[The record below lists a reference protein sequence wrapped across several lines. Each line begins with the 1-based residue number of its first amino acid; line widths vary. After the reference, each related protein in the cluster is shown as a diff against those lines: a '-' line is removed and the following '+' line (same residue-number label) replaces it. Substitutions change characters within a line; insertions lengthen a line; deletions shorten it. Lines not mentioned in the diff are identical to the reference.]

1 MKLYTSKVTQSD
13 AFSMINAICQEFV
26 NHKDKEVEENDFLIS
41 NLYLRVKDKC
51 SGSPTASVFP
61 KTIRN
66 RLSVEMYKFRYK
78 GAKRENNDFHFKTNA
93 KVVLELY
100 QKAANYKRDAKG
112 IVTQSKHQGM
122 ENSLIK
128 FAFFYNKLANHVF
141 LRKFE
146 EKNGVL
152 LRKLDGQTQV
162 IDTRNG
168 LNIKGPR
175 LEKLARRLELVEGK
189 IRRFQIRTATDDTLQ
204 KEKIT
209 LLGRKQHVAIEAIQ
223 APNSNQTYHVT
234 IKEKIKPFIEALF
247 KNDKKE
253 IRKNIRVLENL
264 VFDVWVPNGDRKGF
278 GKYLADQIVLVMN
291 DSFAGDEMKKE
302 EFLIRLEDI
311 NAKSKSATFVECY
324 KSLMEKVRQ
333 KA

>member
-1 MKLYTSKVTQSD
+1 MNLYTSKVTQSD
-13 AFSMINAICQEFV
+13 AFSMINAMSQEFV
-26 NHKDKEVEENDFLIS
+26 NLKNSEVEENDFLI
-41 NLYLRVKDKC
+41 NNVYLRVQDKC

-66 RLSVEMYKFRYK
+66 RTSVEVYKFRHK

-100 QKAANYKRDAKG
+100 QKAANYKCDAKG
-112 IVTQSKHQGM
+112 IVAQSKYQGM

-152 LRKLDGQTQV
+152 LKKLDGQTQV
-162 IDTRNG
+162 IDSRNG
-168 LNIKGPR
+168 LDIKGPR
-175 LEKLARRLELVEGK
+175 LEKLARRLELVEKK
-189 IRRFQIRTATDDTLQ
+189 IRRFQIRTATDNTLQ

-209 LLGRKQHVAIEAIQ
+209 LLGRKQHVAVEAIQ
-223 APNSNQTYHVT
+223 APNANQTYHVT
-234 IKEKIKPFIEALF
+234 IKEKIEPFIQALF
-247 KNDKKE
+247 QNDKNG
-253 IRKNIRVLENL
+253 IRKNIRVLEDL
-264 VFDVWVPNGDRKGF
+264 VFDVWVPNGDRKSF

-291 DSFAGDEMKKE
+291 DSFTGDEMKKE
-302 EFLIRLEDI
+302 EFMIRLEDVS
-311 NAKSKSATFVECY
+311 AKSKSATFVECY
-324 KSLMEKVRQ
+324 KSLLEKARQ